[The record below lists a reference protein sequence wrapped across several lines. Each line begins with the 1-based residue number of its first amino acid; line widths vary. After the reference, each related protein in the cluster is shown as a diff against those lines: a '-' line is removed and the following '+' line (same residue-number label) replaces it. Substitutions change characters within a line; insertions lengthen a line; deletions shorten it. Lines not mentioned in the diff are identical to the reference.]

1 MKTETKE
8 RLQQAASQMK
18 QEPLAETVAFMADFH
33 GKVAAWL
40 PGESVDFV
48 HDFVT
53 APEAELIAPIEGDA
67 LRTKDNFEFFMRKK
81 QTRKKLGELLTLW
94 KSART
99 TETLSQIDAIGLK
112 KWLARNEFRSEDKP
126 WDYLNRLHVLLFLD
140 LMTTIIDDHRLTSLH
155 EQLVGT
161 TPVPTSF
168 VGRQGDVRQVIETF
182 AEETNFTQVDVVKAS
197 LVRYL

>member
-53 APEAELIAPIEGDA
+53 APEADLIAPIEGDA

-168 VGRQGDVRQVIETF
+168 VRRQGDVRQVIETF
-182 AEETNFTQVDVVKAS
+182 AEETNFTQVDIVKAS

>member
-1 MKTETKE
+1 MKTETKD

-53 APEAELIAPIEGDA
+53 APEADLIAPIEGDA

-81 QTRKKLGELLTLW
+81 QTRKKLGELLTVW

-140 LMTTIIDDHRLTSLH
+140 LMTTIMDDHRLTSLH
-155 EQLVGT
+155 EQLVRT

-168 VGRQGDVRQVIETF
+168 VRRQGDVRQVIEAF
-182 AEETNFTQVDVVKAS
+182 AEETNFTQVDIVKAS

>member
-53 APEAELIAPIEGDA
+53 APEADLIAPIEGDA

-81 QTRKKLGELLTLW
+81 QTRKTG
-94 KSART
+94 
-99 TETLSQIDAIGLK
+99 
-112 KWLARNEFRSEDKP
+112 
-126 WDYLNRLHVLLFLD
+126 
-140 LMTTIIDDHRLTSLH
+140 
-155 EQLVGT
+155 
-161 TPVPTSF
+161 
-168 VGRQGDVRQVIETF
+168 
-182 AEETNFTQVDVVKAS
+182 
-197 LVRYL
+197 